1 MRELIKGWLGEKM
14 TTFGM
19 RMRLDSEVYRRVH
32 NVIIPAGNGTT
43 QIDHILVSRSTKRSN
58 QTSTTRY
65 RRLSIDHQYGD
76 GCARQRVL
84 AASRH
89 SQGRLAS
96 AAACSL

>member
-43 QIDHILVSRSTKRSN
+43 RSITYLCRDLRNAQIKP
-58 QTSTTRY
+58 
-65 RRLSIDHQYGD
+65 RL
-76 GCARQRVL
+76 L
-84 AASRH
+84 AIEDFR
-89 SQGRLAS
+89 
-96 AAACSL
+96 